1 MLFLTLF
8 EIIGYLIN
16 LVVILVIVQ
25 FVMGLLIG
33 FNVVNTRN
41 DFVQAVWKAVNAVLD
56 PVLRPVRRLMP
67 DTGSIDLSPMVLI
80 IGLTGLYKLFFSE
93 LADGLQHRESG
104 PSR

>member
-8 EIIGYLIN
+8 EIVGYLIN

-25 FVMGLLIG
+25 FVMALLIG

-80 IGLTGLYKLFFSE
+80 IGLVI
-93 LADGLQHRESG
+93 LQKILWGIARASVM
-104 PSR
+104 